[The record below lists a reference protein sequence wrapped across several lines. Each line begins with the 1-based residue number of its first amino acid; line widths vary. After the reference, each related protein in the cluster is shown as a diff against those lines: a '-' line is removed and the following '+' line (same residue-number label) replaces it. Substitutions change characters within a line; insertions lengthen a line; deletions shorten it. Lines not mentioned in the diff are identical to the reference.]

1 MVSCSDKLHNA
12 RAILTDLRTHKLAI
26 FDRFSAT
33 QEETLWYYRALA
45 DVFLRRMGGSPV
57 ARDLSDTV
65 DQLIRESAAL
75 AET

>member
-1 MVSCSDKLHNA
+1 MTNPHHDPVRWA
-12 RAILTDLRTHKLAI
+12 RLAI

-45 DVFLRRMGGSPV
+45 DVFLRRMDGKPL

-65 DQLIRESAAL
+65 DELVRESAAL
-75 AET
+75 AGT